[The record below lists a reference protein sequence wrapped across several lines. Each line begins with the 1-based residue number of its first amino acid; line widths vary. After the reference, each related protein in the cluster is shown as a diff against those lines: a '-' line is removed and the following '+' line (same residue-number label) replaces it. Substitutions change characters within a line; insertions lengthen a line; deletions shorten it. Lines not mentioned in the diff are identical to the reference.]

1 MRLKLIG
8 LALGLGL
15 VAATVTPSLACPYQN
30 QAASDAQQK
39 TAQAQDQ
46 SPTSTQ

>member
-1 MRLKLIG
+1 MRSRLIG
-8 LALGLGL
+8 FAFGLGL
-15 VAATVTPSLACPYQN
+15 VAASITPSLACPYQN

-46 SPTSTQ
+46 SQTSTQ